1 MVMPSEASRFT
12 SSRMSRMPAGSRP
25 VVGLVEQQQL
35 RVTQKRSGDAEPL
48 PHPVRVAPDT
58 ILAAIAQLDDV
69 EHLLDA
75 RARNA
80 TVEIAEQV
88 QVAAAGQIRIEAR
101 ALDETG
107 HPVQSTRSVDQRVAA
122 EETRPAVGR
131 PDQPE
136 QHPQRGRLAGAV
148 RAEVAE
154 DVASVDRQVD
164 VVDGDDVA
172 VALDQSLRFERRR
185 VAHPSDRAAASAAEV
200 GTDPASTYE
209 TPP

>member
-1 MVMPSEASRFT
+1 MPSDSKPLHELAHVAHACRVEAGR
-12 SSRMSRMPAGSRP
+12 
-25 VVGLVEQQQL
+25 GLVEQQQL
-35 RVTQKRSGDAEPL
+35 RVAQKRSGDAEPL
-48 PHPVRVAPDT
+48 PHPVRVAADAV
-58 ILAAIAQLDDV
+58 LAAIAQLDDV

-75 RARNA
+75 RARDA

-88 QVAAAGQIRIEAR
+88 QVAAAGQIRVEAR

-107 HPVQSTRSVDQRVAA
+107 HAVQSTRSVDQRVAA
-122 EETRPAVGR
+122 EETRLALGR

-154 DVASVDRQVD
+154 DVASIDRQVD

-172 VALDQSLRFERRR
+172 VALDQSSRFERRR
-185 VAHPSDRAAASAAEV
+185 VAHPSDRAADSAAEV